1 MASVS
6 LTTVFHHL
14 RSMAVDEEN
23 DGLLLQRFV
32 GMADETAFGA
42 LVRRHGRVVLGVCR
56 RILGT
61 GPDVE
66 DVFQATFVVLA
77 RKAGSI
83 RKQSSVAS
91 WLYGVAYRLAVQIK
105 GQRVRRQKR
114 EQVVDSSL
122 DHRVETQTMRV
133 DPCANASIRELGTIL
148 DEELQRLPAGCREA
162 LVLCFME
169 GLSHA
174 EAAHHLGW
182 PLGTLKGRVQRGRDL
197 LRQRLGRRG
206 VALSAM
212 GIGVMLAEQ
221 TNAAVPAALART
233 ALQGAAHNAVSAKVA
248 ALAEGAMH
256 CLAVGKLKLA
266 VFAACAVGL
275 LGLGVSALPLQP
287 SGAIASTH
295 AVSAAGQEGKVEP
308 VVKDAFG
315 DPLPP
320 GATAR
325 LGTVR
330 WRHGAPVHFVAMLP
344 DGKTVVSTAND
355 RFVRIWD
362 FATGKELQRIG
373 PGPQADVPL
382 PSGAIRVIG
391 FGRMSGDL
399 VAVSKD
405 GKLLATR
412 FDEPEIE
419 LWEVATGK
427 KVGTIPLGKDDFD
440 VGGIAFAPDR
450 KVVAMISARGAVRL
464 WDIDAAKIER
474 DFGMPLKLTAQIL
487 GGTQTM
493 AVYAPDGKTLVA
505 VNSEFDNGVVNHIKF
520 WDPRTG
526 KELRAIKVEGR
537 FGTQTSPV
545 FSPDSELFA
554 YATAEGEI
562 HLQKAVSGELLH
574 KWKVAT
580 APIWPLLTFSVDST
594 RLYSKIVGGPAITEW
609 DVKTGKELRT
619 LAADKVQSG
628 IAMVRTGI
636 NGCLTLSPD
645 GKMLA
650 AGGEGNTIRFV
661 DIATGKNR
669 PPVGDYSHG
678 LLGLSYTPDGKTLWT
693 RGTDATLCLW
703 DTATGK
709 QVKQVP
715 SKALSVAVTPDG
727 RYSAAVTAKLEITLI
742 DNDNDSGKQLLTMT
756 AKPRTIPTCCF
767 SPDGRILLVHQV
779 TDNSAVLYDVPSGKE
794 RCRVVI
800 PGAQKMPA
808 GGFGPGNDAT
818 FFFAPDSRR
827 LAVYSAG
834 GVLNVHD
841 TASGKVVNKILPGE
855 TLPLRGGAF
864 APDGR
869 TIALDFGNGLV
880 QLVELATGKERRTFG
895 KKYTPKP
902 LMAPGGGGVMAYRI
916 GSSGTAGTALVAFSP
931 DGRLLAHVGP
941 DNVVHIWN
949 VATGQALGRFEG
961 HSGMIGAIAFAPDGQ
976 SVATASND
984 TTALV
989 WNVKGTSARAG
1000 PTPEPQGADAVLL
1013 RWNELTV
1020 EDGVAGEK
1028 AINSLIASPKS
1039 AVTLLKAK
1047 LQPAVAVNAAVVEK
1061 LMEHLDSDEF
1071 KLRQKAQVELLAIGD
1086 QVVPF
1091 LDKALAGNPPL
1102 ERQQRLQQVHA
1113 KLTAAPIT
1121 GERLRIIRAIE
1132 VLERIGNPDT
1142 REVLQTLA
1150 DGAPGALTTTQARA
1164 ALERLKKAKQP

>member
-1 MASVS
+1 MMASVS

-14 RSMAVDEEN
+14 RSMASSEEN
-23 DGLLLQRFV
+23 DGVLLQRFV
-32 GMADETAFGA
+32 GTADETAFSA

-77 RKAGSI
+77 RKAASI
-83 RKQSSVAS
+83 RKQASVAS

-105 GQRVRRQKR
+105 GQRGRRQKR
-114 EQVVDSSL
+114 EQAVDSSL
-122 DHRVETQTMRV
+122 DQMAETQTMRV
-133 DPCANASIRELGTIL
+133 DPCANASMRELGTIL
-148 DEELQRLPAGCREA
+148 DEELQRLPDGCREA

-174 EAAHHLGW
+174 EAAQHLGW
-182 PLGTLKGRVQRGRDL
+182 PIGTLKGRVQRGRDL

-212 GIGVMLAEQ
+212 GIGVLLAEQ

-248 ALAEGAMH
+248 ALAEGAVQA
-256 CLAVGKLKLA
+256 LAASKLKLA

-287 SGAIASTH
+287 AGAVAGTN
-295 AVSAAGQEGKVEP
+295 AAFTVAPQGKEDP
-308 VVKDAFG
+308 VATDAFG

-320 GATAR
+320 GAMAR

-344 DGKTVVSTAND
+344 DGKTVVSAAND

-362 FATGKELQRIG
+362 FATGKELRRIG
-373 PGPQADVPL
+373 PGPLAEGL
-382 PSGAIRVIG
+382 LSTGAIRLVG
-391 FGRMSGDL
+391 FGRMNGDL
-399 VAVSKD
+399 VAVSRD
-405 GKLLATR
+405 GKLIATR
-412 FDEPEIE
+412 FDDPDIE

-427 KVGTIPLGKDDFD
+427 KVGTIPLGKDGFD
-440 VGGIAFAPDR
+440 VGAIAFAPDR
-450 KVVAMISARGAVRL
+450 KVLAMISVRGAVSL

-474 DFGMPLKLTAQIL
+474 DFGMPPKLVARVL
-487 GGTQTM
+487 GGTQTLV
-493 AVYAPDGKTLVA
+493 VYAPDGKTLVG
-505 VNSEFDNGVVNHIKF
+505 VHTEFDNAAVNYIKF

-526 KELRAIKVEGR
+526 KELRTIKVQGG
-537 FGTQTSPV
+537 FSSLTPPV

-554 YATAEGEI
+554 YATPEGEI

-574 KWKVAT
+574 KWKVAKS
-580 APIWPLLTFSVDST
+580 PVWPLLTFSADST
-594 RLYSKIVGGPAITEW
+594 RLFSKIVGGRAITEW

-619 LAADKVQSG
+619 LTANNVQSG
-628 IAMVRTGI
+628 FIVGRSGI
-636 NGCLTLSPD
+636 DSCLTLSPD

-650 AGGEGNTIRFV
+650 TGGEGNTIRFV
-661 DIATGKNR
+661 DVESGKDR
-669 PPVGDYSHG
+669 PQVGDYSHG
-678 LLGLSYTPDGKTLWT
+678 LLGLSYTPSGKTLWT
-693 RGTDATLCLW
+693 RGADATLCLW

-709 QVKQVP
+709 QIKQVP
-715 SKALSVAVTPDG
+715 SKSYSAAATPDG
-727 RYSAAVTAKLEITLI
+727 RYSAALTGKVDITLI
-742 DNDNDSGKQLLTMT
+742 DNDSGKQVV
-756 AKPRTIPTCCF
+756 TIPGQANTFPIFFF
-767 SPDGRILLVHQV
+767 SPDGRTLLVRRL
-779 TDNSAVLYDVPSGKE
+779 NENKAVLYDVPSGKE
-794 RCRVVI
+794 RCRVTI
-800 PGAQKMPA
+800 LGAESMPA
-808 GGFGPGNDAT
+808 GGFGGGNEAT
-818 FFFAPDSRR
+818 FFFAPDSRH
-827 LAVYSAG
+827 LAVYSAS
-834 GVLNVHD
+834 GVLTVHD
-841 TASGKVVNKILPGE
+841 TASGTVVNKIIPGE
-855 TLPLRGGAF
+855 TVLLRGGAF

-880 QLVELATGKERRTFG
+880 QLVELATAKERRTFG
-895 KKYTPKP
+895 KKYSPKP
-902 LMAPGGGGVMAYRI
+902 RLASAGGGVMAYRI
-916 GSSGTAGTALVAFSP
+916 DFSGTPGAALVAFSP

-941 DNVVHIWN
+941 DNGLLVWN

-961 HSGMIGAIAFAPDGQ
+961 HSGTIGAVAFAPDGQ

-989 WNVKGTSARAG
+989 WNVKGLSVRAG
-1000 PTPEPQGADAVLL
+1000 PTLETLDADAVLV
-1013 RWNELTV
+1013 RWNDLAT
-1020 EDGVAGEK
+1020 EDGLVGEK
-1028 AINSLIASPKS
+1028 AINALIASPKS
-1039 AVTLLKAK
+1039 TVPFLKK
-1047 LQPAVAVNAAVVEK
+1047 RMQPAEPVKAEVVEK
-1061 LMEHLDSDEF
+1061 LMEQLDSAEF
-1071 KLRQKAQVELLAIGD
+1071 KVRQKAHVELEAIGD

-1132 VLERIGNPDT
+1132 VLERIGNPET
-1142 REVLQTLA
+1142 RQVLQALA

-1164 ALERLKKAKQP
+1164 ALERWKIANLP